1 MTYKRP
7 QNESELVQFVR
18 SIDVRAPESLHSEVQ
33 AMIARHGGGRSSGR
47 ATGVLAR
54 GLAPRFAAGL
64 AVVAAAAIAIA
75 LSVGGS
81 GSSGSTL
88 RATAA
93 LTLLPATAG
102 APSKNAAGH
111 AELTAAV
118 DGVSFPYWEDSLG
131 WRSTG
136 TRSDRV
142 AGRLVTTVFYADGNG
157 ENVGYAIVSGRRAP
171 AVTGGAT
178 TVRGGVRYR
187 VFSENG
193 RPVVMWLRRG
203 HMCVLSGRGVSAR
216 TLLTLASWH
225 APAVA

>member
-1 MTYKRP
+1 MTHKRP
-7 QNESELVQFVR
+7 QNESELVEFVR

-33 AMIARHGGGRSSGR
+33 TMIARHRGGRSTGR
-47 ATGVLAR
+47 AKGLLAR
-54 GLAPRFAAGL
+54 GLAPRLAAGF
-64 AVVAAAAIAIA
+64 AVVAAIAIA

-88 RATAA
+88 SETAA

-102 APSKNAAGH
+102 APSKSLAGH

-142 AGRLVTTVFYADGNG
+142 AGRLVTTVFYADRNG

-171 AVTGGAT
+171 AVTGGAST
-178 TVRGGVRYR
+178 IRAGVRYR
-187 VFSENG
+187 VFFQNG
-193 RPVVMWLRRG
+193 KPVVMWLRRG

-225 APAVA
+225 APVAA